1 MDKKND
7 IIQNLISDEDLN
19 QITGG
24 TNIEIY
30 NKIDAEL
37 NPLREST
44 AEAMEILRQKYQ
56 EQQKAYNT

>member
-24 TNIEIY
+24 NNIEIY